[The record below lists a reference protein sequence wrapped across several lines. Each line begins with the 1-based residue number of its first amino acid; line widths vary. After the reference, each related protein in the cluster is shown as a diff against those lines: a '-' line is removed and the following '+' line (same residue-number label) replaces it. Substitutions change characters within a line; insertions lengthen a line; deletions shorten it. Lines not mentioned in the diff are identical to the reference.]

1 MIVQRLVGTVII
13 IAAFAVLYLISALDP
28 PTFVQ
33 IGIAVVGSTIC
44 LVGIVVVFSE
54 YPIHIKEVLGKTSPK
69 MR

>member
-13 IAAFAVLYLISALDP
+13 VVAFAFLYLISALDP

-33 IGIAVVGSTIC
+33 IGIALVGSIVC
-44 LVGIVVVFSE
+44 LVGIVIVFSE
-54 YPIHIKEVLGKTSPK
+54 SLIDIKVVLGKTSPK